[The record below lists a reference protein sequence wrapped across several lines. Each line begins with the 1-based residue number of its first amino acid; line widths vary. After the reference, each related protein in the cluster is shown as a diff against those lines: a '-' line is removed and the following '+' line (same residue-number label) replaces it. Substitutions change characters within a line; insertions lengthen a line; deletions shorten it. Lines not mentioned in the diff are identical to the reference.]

1 MDQLQDMQGV
11 SLELLA
17 VVPRTLAEAE
27 ALAASIE
34 KAVQQETAG
43 GISNLAVVVRDSGV
57 VLQGSCSSYY
67 QKQLAQHAAM
77 AVPCGLNLTNS
88 IEVD

>member
-1 MDQLQDMQGV
+1 MDKLQDMQDV

-17 VVPRTLAEAE
+17 VVPRTLGEAE
-27 ALAASIE
+27 ALAESIE
-34 KAVQQETAG
+34 QAVQQETAG
-43 GISNLAVVVRDSGV
+43 SISNLAVDVRDDGV
-57 VLQGSCSSYY
+57 ILHGSCSSYY

-77 AVPCGLNLTNS
+77 AVPGGLKLINA